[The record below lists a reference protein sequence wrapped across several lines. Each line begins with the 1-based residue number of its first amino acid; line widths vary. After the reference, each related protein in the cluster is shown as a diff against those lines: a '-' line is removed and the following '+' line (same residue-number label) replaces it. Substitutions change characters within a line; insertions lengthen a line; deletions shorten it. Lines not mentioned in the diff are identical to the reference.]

1 MFFVTGDP
9 VPVRNKPRFALVFLL
24 HMYLEK
30 PFLLLFIGPCQT
42 DVQVSFGF
50 PNPIPA
56 CLGILLILFL
66 DDIILHPHLTPFLL
80 HMDKILTPLIL
91 AHKTQGKVWK
101 SLLQSNRPSV
111 TCCGQVAEKEL
122 FVEQN
127 VYKKGKRWNKM
138 PE

>member
-1 MFFVTGDP
+1 M
-9 VPVRNKPRFALVFLL
+9 
-24 HMYLEK
+24 HLEK
-30 PFLLLFIGPCQT
+30 PFLLPFIVPCQT

-56 CLGILLILFL
+56 RLGIVLSLFL
-66 DDIILHPHLTPFLL
+66 DDIMLHPPLTPFLL
-80 HMDKILTPLIL
+80 QMDKILTLLIL
-91 AHKTQGKVWK
+91 AHKTQSKVWK

-111 TCCGQVAEKEL
+111 PCCGQVAEKEL